1 MTNSVRPRILC
12 VDDEQNVLEGL
23 TRTLRNLYSVETAV
37 GGAQGLQVLKSNG
50 PFAVVISDLGMPGM
64 SGVEFLTAARQVV
77 PDSVRVLLTG
87 YADLHDAIAA
97 VNDGNIFRFLTKP
110 CPSNVLIKALAA
122 CAEQYRLVTAER
134 VLLAETL
141 HGCIKLLTNILA
153 LSNPAG
159 FSRATRVQ
167 QSVSQL
173 MAHFNIAETWPIE
186 VAAMLS
192 QVGYVTLPLKTQEKL
207 YRGEPLAAD
216 EQVMYERVPQVTEKL
231 LASIPRLEV
240 VREILRLHARR
251 YGEEKDKDTARDVIG
266 ETISWGG
273 RALKICVDF
282 DVLMSSPGADYPLD
296 ILRSRVGWYDPV
308 ILEVFAELQGR
319 RQREVAVYE
328 MPLGEV
334 AVGMVFGEDVRSAKG
349 LVLIPFGQE
358 VTPSVLE
365 RIRSFPPALG
375 IREPIRMLVRQAAA
389 PPPRPILVAK

>member
-1 MTNSVRPRILC
+1 MTKDVRPRILC

-23 TRTLRNLYSVETAV
+23 TRTLRSLYSVETAL
-37 GGAQGLQVLKSNG
+37 GGAQGLEVLKANG
-50 PFAVVISDLGMPGM
+50 PFAVVISDLRMPGM
-64 SGVEFLTAARQVV
+64 SGVELLSAARQVA

-87 YADLHDAIAA
+87 YADLHDTIAA

-110 CPSNVLIKALAA
+110 CPSDALIKALAA

-134 VLLAETL
+134 VLLQETL
-141 HGCIKLLTNILA
+141 HGSIKALTNILA

-173 MAHFNIAETWPIE
+173 MAHFKIAETWPIE

-192 QVGYVTLPLKTQEKL
+192 QIGYVTLPLKTQEKL
-207 YRGEPLAAD
+207 YKGEPLTAD

-240 VREILRLHARR
+240 VREILRLHTRR
-251 YGEEKDKDTARDVIG
+251 YAGEKDKDTAPDVIG
-266 ETISWGG
+266 ETISWGA

-282 DVLMSSPGADYPLD
+282 DVVMSSSGANHPFD
-296 ILRSRVGWYDPV
+296 ILRSRIGWYDPV
-308 ILEVFAELQGR
+308 ILEAFAELQGR
-319 RQREVAVYE
+319 RQREVTVYE
-328 MPLGEV
+328 VPLREV
-334 AVGMVFGEDVRSAKG
+334 TVGMVFGEDVRSAKG
-349 LVLIPFGQE
+349 LLLIAFGQD

-365 RIRSFPPALG
+365 RIHNFSPALG

-389 PPPRPILVAK
+389 PPLRPILVAK